1 MYNLIMRAKY
11 FLFLALIL
19 PLASCQTNKSEGA
32 ADTPKTAAAQQNEK
46 EIKPD
51 MEKLTNPAKASEKAP
66 EKFKVKFKTTKGDFI
81 VEAVREWAPK
91 GTDRFYNLVKAGFF
105 TDIAFFRVLDGF
117 VAQFGIHGNPEISA
131 IWRNQNIEDD
141 PVKESNVKGTISFAT
156 AGPDTRTTQFFIN
169 YGDNSRL
176 DDMGFS
182 PFAKVVEGMDVVE
195 KLYSGYGE
203 GAPNGRG
210 PNQAQ
215 IQRSGNEYLKA
226 QFPKLDYIISAS
238 VI

>member
-1 MYNLIMRAKY
+1 MA
-11 FLFLALIL
+11 A
-19 PLASCQTNKSEGA
+19 CQTNKGQGEETA
-32 ADTPKTAAAQQNEK
+32 APKTAVSQNIE

-51 MEKLTNPAKASEKAP
+51 MEKLTNPEKANEKAP
-66 EKFKVKFKTTKGDFI
+66 EKFKVKFKTTKGDII
-81 VEAVREWAPK
+81 VEAVRSWSPNGA
-91 GTDRFYNLVKAGFF
+91 DRFYNLVKAGFF

-131 IWRNQNIEDD
+131 VWRNQNIQDD
-141 PVKESNVKGTISFAT
+141 PVKESNLKGTISFAT
-156 AGPDTRTTQFFIN
+156 AGPNTRTTQFFIN

-182 PFAKVVEGMDVVE
+182 PFAKVIEGMDVAE
-195 KLYSGYGE
+195 SLYSGYGE

-226 QFPKLDYIISAS
+226 QFPKLDYILSAS
-238 VI
+238 IIE